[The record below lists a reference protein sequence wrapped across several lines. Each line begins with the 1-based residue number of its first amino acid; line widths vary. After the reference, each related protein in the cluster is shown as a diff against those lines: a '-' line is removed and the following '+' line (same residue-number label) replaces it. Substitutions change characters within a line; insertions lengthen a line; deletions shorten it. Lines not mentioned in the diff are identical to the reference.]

1 MLVEVRG
8 GFTATLAQIKIL
20 LLLIVHFNELAF
32 DPVSVRKVVSIRRK
46 FEVLI
51 RLMISVMNGFHGE
64 HGAAGV
70 LIRSVGL
77 QIRPTIVMRCVI

>member
-1 MLVEVRG
+1 M
-8 GFTATLAQIKIL
+8 AQIKIL
-20 LLLIVHFNELAF
+20 LLLIVHLNELAF
-32 DPVSVRKVVSIRRK
+32 DPVSVRKVVSISRK

-70 LIRSVGL
+70 LIRSVSL
-77 QIRPTIVMRCVI
+77 QIRRTIVMRCVV